1 MTRKS
6 TNAVYTVEHRS
17 ELIAM
22 CKRIGVMAT
31 SRNTGVP
38 NQTLHTWVKREKA
51 GKLVVK
57 SSTNLSPEQLEIRNL
72 KAALA
77 QAVMERDIL
86 KKVSLGTG
94 CPVNILCRRRR
105 TSRSSP
111 REVRVC

>member
-57 SSTNLSPEQLEIRNL
+57 TSTSLSAEQLEIRNL
-72 KAALA
+72 KAALPGA
-77 QAVMERDIL
+77 NFVRP
-86 KKVSLGTG
+86 LG
-94 CPVNILCRRRR
+94 LL
-105 TSRSSP
+105 
-111 REVRVC
+111 